1 VTLAF
6 STFLSSGA
14 NKWVACVELNDTGA
28 FSNLPDES
36 DKLSFRKHGID
47 FYPESNLT
55 DLTGLLSEHY
65 DVLVLDFGV
74 LNQNTYPAFKRCDL
88 CIVLGY
94 MSPWNSKSY
103 WNWVANIFHNINNEH
118 KEIILL
124 GNLSSQGEIKQ
135 FRRRFGIHAIPVPFV
150 ENPFQLS
157 SNHWKFIERALE
169 RNPYTTK
176 LLFSGR

>member
-1 VTLAF
+1 MTLAF

-74 LNQNTYPAFKRCDL
+74 LNQNTYPALSAVISAL
-88 CIVLGY
+88 CL
-94 MSPWNSKSY
+94 
-103 WNWVANIFHNINNEH
+103 
-118 KEIILL
+118 
-124 GNLSSQGEIKQ
+124 
-135 FRRRFGIHAIPVPFV
+135 AI
-150 ENPFQLS
+150 
-157 SNHWKFIERALE
+157 
-169 RNPYTTK
+169 
-176 LLFSGR
+176 